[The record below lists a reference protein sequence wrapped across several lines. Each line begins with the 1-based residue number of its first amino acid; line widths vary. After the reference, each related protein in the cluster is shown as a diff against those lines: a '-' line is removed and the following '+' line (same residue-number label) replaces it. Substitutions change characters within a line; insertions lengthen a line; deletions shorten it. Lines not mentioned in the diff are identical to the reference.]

1 MPTFL
6 SVASLNVS
14 QECLVFLP
22 RECLREEF
30 FKRLSQREPDQLV
43 IHRLVTEEKQKSN
56 YLCETVI
63 CELKREN
70 KSKTSYLKQQ

>member
-56 YLCETVI
+56 YLCETESPVN
-63 CELKREN
+63 LK
-70 KSKTSYLKQQ
+70 KKTSPKTVT

>member
-56 YLCETVI
+56 HLCETESPVN
-63 CELKREN
+63 LK
-70 KSKTSYLKQQ
+70 KKTSPKTVT